1 MIRRCALQRAVVIV
15 ALCTLSQLPAD
26 SLASDS
32 PDGGLELGG
41 AVRFNVGW
49 LDYAGGQRWSDV
61 DVELLRLDMR
71 GHYGQL
77 RFSLQHRWY
86 EGFEAVHHAW
96 AGLVVDEDRELR
108 LGIVQAPFGLLP
120 YASQS
125 FWFGS
130 GYYLGLEDDHD
141 LGVVWRDKKGD
152 RSWHAGVF
160 LRDEYGT
167 GRRFARYSFDVATT
181 EALPYREA
189 EHLVLRYERRV
200 ADERRAL
207 AWGFSGVLG
216 RVENRISGATHGHAA
231 AALHLEAS
239 AAAWTAQLQWAHY
252 DYGVPGERIALAAF
266 EFPFEIAS
274 KADVLTA
281 NIFRDFDVSR
291 SWLDSLRCY
300 NNLSTTRAT
309 GATRTDSWQNVTGC
323 SVGKG
328 PMFTYVDWVAGRNMW
343 FVGGPGV
350 GVSEPGGDRWRSRL
364 NINLGFYF

>member
-1 MIRRCALQRAVVIV
+1 MILVRAFGCAIIAG
-15 ALCTLSQLPAD
+15 ALCTPLPCAAESAAAD
-26 SLASDS
+26 NSDS
-32 PDGGLELGG
+32 TLELGG
-41 AVRFNVGW
+41 ALRFNLGW
-49 LDYAGGQRWSDV
+49 LDYAGPRRWSDV
-61 DVELLRLDMR
+61 DVELLRIDLR
-71 GHYGQL
+71 GSHGPL
-77 RFSLQHRWY
+77 KFSVQHRWY

-96 AGLVVDEDRELR
+96 AGWTLDADRDLR
-108 LGIVQAPFGLLP
+108 LGIQQVPFGLLP

-141 LGVVWRDKKGD
+141 LGIVWRDERDD
-152 RSWHAGVF
+152 RSWHAGVL

-181 EALPYREA
+181 DELPYREA

-200 ADERRAL
+200 TGERWAL
-207 AWGFSGVLG
+207 GWGLSGMLG
-216 RVENRISGATHGHAA
+216 RVENREDGQTHGHVATA
-231 AALHLEAS
+231 VHLEGSAS
-239 AAAWTAQLQWAHY
+239 SWTAQLQWAHY

-274 KADVLTA
+274 KADVVTA
-281 NIFRDFDVSR
+281 NIFRDFNTSR
-291 SWLDSLRCY
+291 SWFDSLRCY

-309 GATRTDSWQNVTGC
+309 GLTRANSWQNVFGC

-328 PMFTYVDWVAGRNMW
+328 PMFTYVDWISGRNMW

-350 GVSEPGGDRWRSRL
+350 GISEPGGDRWRSRL